1 MFEIN
6 MKNFLSLGLA
16 LFTLQLANG
25 QQEWCAASQL
35 MQQKAQES
43 PQMAQQFDA
52 FIQRFEQFGKDYRS
66 GALENDNRAT
76 EATGIYIPV
85 VFHIIHNGDAE
96 GTGENITE
104 AQCLSQ
110 IDAMNKHFNGQD
122 PLNASVPAPFQSLV
136 ANVGI
141 NFCMAKF
148 DPDGNP
154 TNGITRHQFPN
165 ATWDDQ
171 NTIDATLKPS
181 TIWDNK
187 KYLNVW
193 VVRMGGSLVS
203 TGGGGVLAYATFPGF
218 GPASEDGIVARF
230 NTIGTTGSL
239 LPGITK
245 GKTVS
250 HEVGHWLGLLHT
262 WGFSAGC
269 GDVGDF
275 IDDTPDQDDQNFG
288 CPTFPKVS
296 CPNAAPNGDMFMNYM
311 DYADDDC
318 ASMFSLGQSAR
329 MLNTLN
335 TNRAEIKNSA
345 SKCFYSLDAAV
356 VKLQLPIDT
365 ICSLSFSPLVTIQ
378 NAGVSPLTSAK
389 IYYQIDGGT
398 VQLYNW
404 TGYLAS
410 QETANVSLPT
420 QNVLEGAHTFDI
432 SIGGPNNQLSD
443 DFSGNDNLNTPFYA
457 YDAQAE
463 NQLPYT
469 QDFEGAFTPV
479 NWTLINPNNDITWE
493 QSTIAGG
500 YGNSNSS
507 MSINNLGY
515 TTNPNKRRDAIET
528 VPFDLT
534 GIVYPELKFDLAY
547 ARRDSV
553 RSDSLNVYYSLDCGS
568 NWIKIFVQRGADLAT
583 SSNQTALFIPS
594 PSEWKTVKLPLLNI
608 VGQNRVSFRF
618 ENVTGWG
625 NALYIDNINLANNIS
640 LSIPKQ
646 EKVEVKIF
654 PNPAQTMV
662 GIRLPAAHQFTTIS
676 LVNQIGEKL
685 ESLSINDNAII
696 IPIDKYSNGIYFIQL
711 TGASVLP
718 QTEKL
723 IIAK

>member
-1 MFEIN
+1 MFEID
-6 MKNFLSLGLA
+6 MKKLLSFGLA
-16 LFTLQLANG
+16 LLALQMTYG
-25 QQEWCAASQL
+25 QQEWCAASQR
-35 MQQKAQES
+35 MQQKSQES
-43 PQMAQQFDA
+43 AEMAQQMTQ
-52 FIQRFEQFGKDYRS
+52 FIQQFEQFGKEYRV
-66 GALENDNRAT
+66 GVLANENRAT
-76 EATGIYIPV
+76 DEVGIYIPV
-85 VFHIIHNGDAE
+85 VFHIAHNGDAE
-96 GTGENITE
+96 GTGENISE

-110 IDAMNKHFNGQD
+110 IDALNRHFNGQD
-122 PLNASVPAPFQSLV
+122 PLSATVPAPFQSLI

-154 TNGITRHQFPN
+154 TNGITRHQFSN
-165 ATWDDQ
+165 ATWDDE

-187 KYLNVW
+187 RYLNIW
-193 VVRMGGSLVS
+193 VVRMGGSLVT

-218 GPASEDGIVARF
+218 GPANEDGVVARF
-230 NTIGTTGSL
+230 NTIGTIGSL
-239 LPGITK
+239 LPSVTK

-262 WGFSAGC
+262 WGFGAGC
-269 GDVGDF
+269 GDSGDF

-311 DYADDDC
+311 DYADDNC
-318 ASMFSLGQSAR
+318 SSMFSLGQAAR
-329 MLNTLN
+329 MRNTLN
-335 TNRAEIKNSA
+335 TNRADIKNGA
-345 SKCFYSLDAAV
+345 SQCFYSLDAAV

-365 ICSLSFSPLVTIQ
+365 ICALTFNPLLTIQ
-378 NAGVSPLTSAK
+378 NAGVSPLISAK
-389 IYYQIDGGT
+389 LYYQIDGGT

-410 QETANVSLPT
+410 QETVNVTLPAET
-420 QNVLEGAHTFDI
+420 VFAGTHTFDV
-432 SIGGPNNQLSD
+432 SIGGPNNQLAD
-443 DFSGNDNLNTPFYA
+443 DFSGNDNMNTLFYA

-463 NQLPYT
+463 DQLPYT
-469 QDFEGAFTPV
+469 QDFEGIFTPG

-493 QSTIAGG
+493 QSTAVGG

-507 MSINNLGY
+507 MMINNLGY
-515 TTNPNKRRDAIET
+515 ASNPNKRKDAIET

-534 GIVYPELKFDLAY
+534 GVIYPELKFDLAY
-547 ARRDSV
+547 ARKDSV
-553 RSDSLNVYYSLDCGS
+553 RFDSLNVYYSLDCGS
-568 NWIKIFVQRGADLAT
+568 NWVKIFGQRGADLAT
-583 SSNQTALFIPS
+583 SVDQATLFVPS

-608 VGQNRVSFRF
+608 IGQNRVAFRF

-625 NALYIDNINLANNIS
+625 NALYIDNINIANNPS
-640 LSIPKQ
+640 LTIPKQ
-646 EKVEVKIF
+646 ERAEVKIF
-654 PNPAQTMV
+654 PNPANTMV
-662 GIRLPAAHQFTTIS
+662 GIRLPSSHRFTTIN

-685 ESLSINDNAII
+685 ETILIKDNAII
-696 IPIDKYSNGIYFIQL
+696 MPIDKYSNGIYFIQL
-711 TGASVLP
+711 SGDATLP